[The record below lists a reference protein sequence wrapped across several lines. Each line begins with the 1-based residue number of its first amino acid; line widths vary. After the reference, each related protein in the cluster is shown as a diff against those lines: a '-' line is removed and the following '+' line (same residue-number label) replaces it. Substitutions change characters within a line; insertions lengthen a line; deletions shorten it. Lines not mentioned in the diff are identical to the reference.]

1 MNKYRRLYRQQCWYF
16 FTVVTYNRKNR
27 IKLRPVLL
35 VFICLFLIT
44 SHEICKSESMEMER
58 TVLIFSGH
66 VKDPAS
72 KIDHTGAQS
81 YSGIFEYQFND
92 AIVRHFESDFYQ
104 VLGIR
109 YEVIQASGNVG
120 LQERVKYANRIVPEL
135 YIEIHHDAAQAEDI
149 ERARRE
155 GENSPLWDE
164 MSGFSVHYSESNR
177 FPERSKAFA
186 QLFADEML
194 NDGFKPNLYHAD
206 VEKMICV
213 DRKRGIY
220 NRVSPW
226 GLYVLYTVICPA
238 VVIECGTIIN
248 PHEEKLLS
256 LEDTRLKIVH
266 AINRALMRF
275 FNIEVEE

>member
-1 MNKYRRLYRQQCWYF
+1 MNHPIKMVTRQG
-16 FTVVTYNRKNR
+16 NR
-27 IKLRPVLL
+27 IIFGLVLL
-35 VFICLFLIT
+35 ILVCLFLVAY
-44 SHEICKSESMEMER
+44 HETCKSESAKMEH
-58 TVLIFSGH
+58 TVLIISGH

-72 KIDHTGAQS
+72 TMDHMGAKS
-81 YSGIFEYQFND
+81 YSGIFEYRFND

-104 VLGIR
+104 VLGIH
-109 YEVIQASGNVG
+109 YEVIQASGNMG
-120 LQERVKYANRIVPEL
+120 LQERVNYANRIVPDL

-164 MSGFSVHYSESNR
+164 MSGFSVHYSGSNR

-206 VEKMICV
+206 VEKMNCI

-220 NRVSPW
+220 NRISPW
-226 GLYVLYTVICPA
+226 GLYVLSNIRSPG

-256 LEDTRLKIVH
+256 LEETRIKIVH

>member
-1 MNKYRRLYRQQCWYF
+1 MKFLI
-16 FTVVTYNRKNR
+16 
-27 IKLRPVLL
+27 IKLRFVLF
-35 VFICLFLIT
+35 VFICLFLMAYGG
-44 SHEICKSESMEMER
+44 ICKSESAKTEP

-72 KIDHTGAQS
+72 TIDHMGAQS

-92 AIVRHFESDFYQ
+92 AIVRHFKSDFYQ

-109 YEVIQASGNVG
+109 YDVVQASGNRG
-120 LQERVKYANRIVPEL
+120 LQERVNYANRIVPDL
-135 YIEIHHDAAQAEDI
+135 YIEIHHDAAQTEDI

-164 MSGFSVHYSESNR
+164 MSGFSVHYSEGNR

-186 QLFADEML
+186 QLLADEML
-194 NDGFKPNLYHAD
+194 SDGFKPNLYHAD
-206 VEKMICV
+206 VEKMICI

-220 NRVSPW
+220 NRVSSW
-226 GLYVLYTVICPA
+226 GLFVLYNIQSPA

-248 PHEEKLLS
+248 PHEEKFLS
-256 LEDTRLKIVH
+256 LEDTRRKIVH
-266 AINRALMRF
+266 AINRTLMRF

>member
-1 MNKYRRLYRQQCWYF
+1 MNALLNKVSLRG
-16 FTVVTYNRKNR
+16 NRT
-27 IKLRPVLL
+27 KLRHVLL
-35 VFICLFLIT
+35 VFVCLFLIT
-44 SHEICKSESMEMER
+44 YPEICKSGYSKTEH

-72 KIDHTGAQS
+72 KIDHRGTQS

-92 AIVRHFESDFYQ
+92 AVVRYFTSDFYQ

-109 YEVIQASGNVG
+109 YDVIQASKNMG
-120 LQERVKYANRIVPEL
+120 LQERVLYANRIIPDL
-135 YIEIHHDAAQAEDI
+135 YIEIHHDAALQEDI
-149 ERARRE
+149 EIARRE
-155 GENSPLWDE
+155 GENSPLWDK

-177 FPERSKAFA
+177 FPGRSKDFA
-186 QLFADEML
+186 QLLADEML
-194 NDGFKPNLYHAD
+194 IDGFKPNLYHAD
-206 VEKMICV
+206 VEKMICI

-226 GLYVLYTVICPA
+226 GLFVLYNIQSPA
-238 VVIECGTIIN
+238 VVIECGTIVN

-256 LEDTRLKIVH
+256 LEDTRIKIIH